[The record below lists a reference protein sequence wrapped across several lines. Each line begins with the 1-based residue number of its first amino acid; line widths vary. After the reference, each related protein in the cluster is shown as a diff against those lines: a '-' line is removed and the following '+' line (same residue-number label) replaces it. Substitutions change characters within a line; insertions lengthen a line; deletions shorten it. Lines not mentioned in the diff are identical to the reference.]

1 MSEATLTRRGARRGP
16 VGRAVLGTGRLWL
29 GAIALVALR
38 MVADLA
44 RTLGAWSEHGPAW
57 AELVAWIVLLVA
69 VGALIAAIR
78 ALGERLPNRMLL
90 GGTATLLSFV
100 TEQTGRGLQIEAV
113 VATPWMW
120 ALALRV
126 PGVEVYYDMD
136 ILTYQLRGPGVE
148 AITAATTPTLA
159 LLVAGVLAIA
169 AVGESFISAELDLA
183 IRGEEVGGA
192 PRLSA
197 QERRVMA
204 LYGAGEPVKSVA
216 YQLGISEET
225 AKSYLKRIR
234 EKYRLVGVDVG
245 EVARDHEVP
254 FAPDAAREVQVDEG
268 DVGALE
274 RGVGRAQHRVV
285 QLRRRRVGRALP
297 PGRATAAGWG
307 TGRW

>member
-245 EVARDHEVP
+245 TKVALRMRAIEDGILLGEDL
-254 FAPDAAREVQVDEG
+254 PDQ
-268 DVGALE
+268 AL
-274 RGVGRAQHRVV
+274 
-285 QLRRRRVGRALP
+285 
-297 PGRATAAGWG
+297 
-307 TGRW
+307 